1 LEVKHHLAT
10 EDTTAASVKKATA
23 QQHLSTEKALIKHV
37 QSIHSVADYA
47 ALLYCLYGY
56 FAPLEERITPYLD
69 SLVPDHTQRRKAAK
83 LLEDLQTLN
92 YPLPQR
98 LAQELP
104 SPAGAAEALAC
115 FYVMEG
121 STLGGAI
128 IKKLVHGQCGAIP
141 ETAFSFF
148 SGYGEHNMAMWQSFV
163 AIFNTAITTA
173 SDTRLAIAAAHSCF
187 VYLENWINA
196 FYRPSNGGLQ

>member
-1 LEVKHHLAT
+1 M
-10 EDTTAASVKKATA
+10 
-23 QQHLSTEKALIKHV
+23 
-37 QSIHSVADYA
+37 QSIHSIADYA

-56 FAPLEERITPYLD
+56 FAPLEERIAPYLD
-69 SLVPDHTQRRKAAK
+69 GLVPDHAQRRKAAR

-92 YPLPQR
+92 YPPPQQ

-104 SPAGAAEALAC
+104 SPASPAEALAC

-141 ETAFSFF
+141 EAAFSFF
-148 SGYGEHNMAMWQSFV
+148 SGYGEHNMAMWQSFT
-163 AIFNTAITTA
+163 AIFNTTVTTA
-173 SDTRLAIAAAHSCF
+173 GDTHLAIAAAKTCF